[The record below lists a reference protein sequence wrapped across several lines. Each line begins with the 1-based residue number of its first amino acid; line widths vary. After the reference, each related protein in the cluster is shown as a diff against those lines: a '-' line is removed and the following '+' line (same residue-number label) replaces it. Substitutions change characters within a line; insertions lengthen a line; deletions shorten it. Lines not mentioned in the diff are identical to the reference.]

1 MATIL
6 CVDDDTYLTDLL
18 CYALSQA
25 GFTTLTAH
33 SGHEA
38 LRLARGASVS
48 LILLDVGLPDMDGL
62 AVLAALRAVSRAP
75 VVLLSAR
82 MEHAQI
88 VAGFEHG
95 ADDYVAKPFSMQVL
109 ISRLQAV
116 LRRAQPHL
124 EALPPPTPAPTPPPA
139 RRNTFRL
146 GRASFDAD
154 LHEISDHPMRV
165 RLTPTENCILQLLL
179 AHEGQVLPSDRIRDR
194 IWGETGLGCSTALKT
209 HIRHLREKLD
219 FLPDGARIIQT
230 VPSIGY
236 VARPPRVDETAAQ
249 ARHAG

>member
-33 SGHEA
+33 SGREA
-38 LRLARGASVS
+38 LRLTRGVS
-48 LILLDVGLPDMDGL
+48 LILLDVGLPDMNGL
-62 AVLAALRAVSRAP
+62 AVLTALRAASRTP
-75 VVLLSAR
+75 IMLLSAR
-82 MEHAQI
+82 MEHADV
-88 VAGFEHG
+88 VAGFEQG

-109 ISRLQAV
+109 ISRIQAV
-116 LRRAQPHL
+116 LRRTQPRL
-124 EALPPPTPAPTPPPA
+124 EALPPSVTTPARHATY
-139 RRNTFRL
+139 RL

-154 LHEISDHPMRV
+154 LHEIFDHPMRV
-165 RLTPTENCILQLLL
+165 RLTPTESCILRLLL
-179 AHEGQVLPSDRIRDR
+179 AHEGQVLPAERIRDR
-194 IWGETGLGCSTALKT
+194 VWGETGLGCSTALKT

-230 VPSIGY
+230 VPTIGY
-236 VARPPRVDETAAQ
+236 VARPPHIDDAAARVQ
-249 ARHAG
+249 HVG